1 MSSGYISTLVIALY
15 LRSENVILLYAQPLA
30 IWLLIPILLFWVS
43 WVWLKSSRGE
53 MHDDPIVFAAKDKT
67 SLSVAVVTAFVF
79 LYAAIGFD
87 IMRKTA
93 TKIAVLYTLFAV
105 LSTAINIGSQILS
118 IWIYKAHSVE
128 ISILVGTAMGL
139 PLRYFLEKCYIFNF
153 TSKNLVHDGK
163 LFVYYS
169 AMGVITT
176 LIFWGTEY
184 AFTLFMVQTL

>member
-1 MSSGYISTLVIALY
+1 
-15 LRSENVILLYAQPLA
+15 
-30 IWLLIPILLFWVS
+30 
-43 WVWLKSSRGE
+43 
-53 MHDDPIVFAAKDKT
+53 
-67 SLSVAVVTAFVF
+67 
-79 LYAAIGFD
+79 
-87 IMRKTA
+87 MRKTA

-118 IWIYKAHSVE
+118 IWIYKGPLSVE

-139 PLRYFLEKCYIFNF
+139 PLRYFLEKRYIFNF

-184 AFTLFMVQTL
+184 AFHLIYGTDFMRYLGGIIGLSIGFYVKYQLDKKYVFVNSSNEAVS